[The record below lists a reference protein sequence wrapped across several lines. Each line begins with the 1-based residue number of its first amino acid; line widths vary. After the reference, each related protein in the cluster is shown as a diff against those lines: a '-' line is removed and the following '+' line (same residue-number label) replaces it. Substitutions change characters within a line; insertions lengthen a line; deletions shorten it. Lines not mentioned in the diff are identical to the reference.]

1 MPTEPILINDM
12 NELTDTDVKLLRSY
26 EGDGSDFIPIEHTSR
41 GVIFNF
47 TKDQLGAIAVCGR
60 YALTPGAAYKLS
72 QDLRNRGN

>member
-12 NELTDTDVKLLRSY
+12 SELTDTDVKLLQSY

-41 GVIFNF
+41 GVVFNF
-47 TKDQLGAIAVCGR
+47 TQGQLNAIALLGR
-60 YALTPGAAYKLS
+60 YALTPGAAYRLS